1 MDSLPAAT
9 DDPPMTAI
17 GHGLVRMVSLP
28 AYFLA
33 CAAGLGLVGLLA
45 AADGASGL
53 ALFAGVHTV
62 LALVAAGWRAQE
74 MGMVPAGDAP
84 VAPARTD
91 RPPVPAARV
100 PTGAG
105 SPST

>member
-1 MDSLPAAT
+1 MDSLPAVT
-9 DDPPMTAI
+9 DDPTMADV
-17 GHGLVRMVSLP
+17 GRGLVRTVSLP

-53 ALFAGVHTV
+53 ALFAGVHAV

-74 MGMVPAGDAP
+74 TGMVPAGDVTA
-84 VAPARTD
+84 APARSEH
-91 RPPVPAARV
+91 PPVPAARV
-100 PTGAG
+100 PSGAG
-105 SPST
+105 SPGT